1 MLMYETETKEMT
13 FNNIEE
19 RDKAKEL
26 YEGLGWEVIET
37 STMHFPACNAKGEK
51 STLTRHYLIVNR
63 FLNHM
68 KMKG

>member
-26 YEGLGWEVIET
+26 YESLGWEVVEA
-37 STMHFPACNAKGEK
+37 STKHFPIFNAKGDK
-51 STLTRHYLIVNR
+51 STLTRHYLTVSR
-63 FLNHM
+63 YLDYM
-68 KMKG
+68 KMEG